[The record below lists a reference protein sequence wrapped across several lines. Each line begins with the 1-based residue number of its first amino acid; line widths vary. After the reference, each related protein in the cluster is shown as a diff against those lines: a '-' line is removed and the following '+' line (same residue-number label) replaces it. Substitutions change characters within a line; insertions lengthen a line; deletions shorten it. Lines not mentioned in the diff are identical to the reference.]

1 MTTKDKLGIVALIIV
16 LASGYYLWKTGGLVQ
31 ATSFEECVAIGNP
44 VMESYPRQCRS
55 GNKTFTEDVK
65 GVITSAD
72 NAPPGSIHNLP
83 VPEAVAKVRA
93 IVSERTNTP
102 IGEVIIQTAIEKEWP
117 DGCLGLGSPVEN
129 CIQMITPGYQIIAEA
144 KGTNYIY
151 RTDLDGT
158 RIREDMTDQGT
169 AGFLCHGDA
178 KICPDGTSVG
188 RSGPNCQFA
197 ACPGN

>member
-16 LASGYYLWKTGGLVQ
+16 LAAGFYLWKDGKLVQ
-31 ATSFEECVAIGNP
+31 ATNFEECVALGNP

-55 GNKTFTEDVK
+55 GYQTFTEEVK
-65 GVITSAD
+65 DIITSAD
-72 NAPPGSIHNLP
+72 NAIPGSIHNLP

-93 IVSERTNTP
+93 LVAERTNTP
-102 IGEVIIQTAIEKEWP
+102 VGEVIIQTALEKEWS
-117 DGCLGLGSPVEN
+117 DGCLGLGRADEG

-144 KGTNYIY
+144 RGTNYIY
-151 RTDLDGT
+151 RTNLDGSE
-158 RIREDMTDQGT
+158 IRADMTEQGT

-188 RSGPNCQFA
+188 RSGPNCQFT